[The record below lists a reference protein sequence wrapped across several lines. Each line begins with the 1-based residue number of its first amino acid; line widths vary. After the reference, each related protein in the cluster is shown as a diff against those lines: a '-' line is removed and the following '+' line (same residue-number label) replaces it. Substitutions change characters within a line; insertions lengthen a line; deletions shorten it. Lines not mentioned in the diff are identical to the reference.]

1 MLASV
6 FKFLCSLRLTV
17 VLLVLGI
24 AVVFFGTLAQTSDG
38 LYIAQA
44 RYFRSWF
51 STWTPHSG
59 PSWVI
64 VPLPGGY
71 LLGTLLLANLLAA
84 HIKRFQFTWNKV
96 GIHLTHLGIITLL
109 LGQLLTDMMARESR
123 MSFAEGQ
130 ARSYSEDF
138 HTFELAFTTD
148 APDKPGFEDAVVI
161 PESKLKTVSEIRQ
174 AQLPFTVKIREYL
187 PNSDPSFRA
196 PMMTNDPPQASEGI
210 AQRFRFQSTPVTTKM
225 DSKNI
230 PSVVLELVDNGGKS
244 LGTWVAS
251 GWIGDESMTQVA
263 ALGLAK
269 SMMGGGGERPEEMR
283 RVREMARQ
291 FMGILAVPQTVRV
304 DGREFALTLRPTRY
318 YEPYAIRLLKT
329 THEVYQGTK
338 TPKDFRSRVKLEHPG
353 GIGDREVEI
362 FMNSPLRYS
371 GLAFFQF
378 QMGEDQFA
386 AVPRGTSV
394 LQVVKNPSWLT
405 PYVGCIVVGIGMTWQ
420 FLYHLSKFLKK
431 RTPSTNLP

>member
-1 MLASV
+1 MLGSA
-6 FKFLCSLRLTV
+6 FKFLSSLRLTV

-71 LLGTLLLANLLAA
+71 LLGTLLLTNLVVA
-84 HIKRFQFTWNKV
+84 HIQRFQFKWSKT
-96 GIHLTHLGIITLL
+96 GIHLTHLGIILL
-109 LGQLLTDMMARESR
+109 LVGQLLTDMTARESR
-123 MSFAEGQ
+123 MSFAEGE
-130 ARSYSEDF
+130 ARNFSEDF
-138 HTFELAFTTD
+138 QKFELAFKTD
-148 APDKPGFEDAVVI
+148 ASGKAGFDDVVVVPD
-161 PESKLKTVSEIRQ
+161 SMLKAGAEVRNT
-174 AQLPFTVKIREYL
+174 QLPFTVKVREYM
-187 PNSDPSFRA
+187 PNSDPSLRA
-196 PMMTNDPPQASEGI
+196 PMMTNDAPQASNGLG
-210 AQRFRFQSTPVTTKM
+210 QRFKFQSTPITAKM
-225 DSKNI
+225 DSKNV
-230 PSVVLELVDNGGKS
+230 PSVLIEIMDDAGKS

-251 GWIGDESMTQVA
+251 GWVGDASMSQVA
-263 ALGLAK
+263 AMGLAR
-269 SMMGGGGERPEEMR
+269 SMMGESEQPEETQR
-283 RVREMARQ
+283 IRQ
-291 FMGILAVPQTVRV
+291 FAGQLLGRLLEPQTFKA
-304 DGREFALTLRPTRY
+304 GAKEFSLTLRPTRY

-338 TPKDFRSRVKLEHPG
+338 TPKDFRSRVRLEHEG
-353 GIGDREVEI
+353 GVGDREVEI

-378 QMGEDQFA
+378 QMGEEQFS

-405 PYVGCIVVGIGMTWQ
+405 PYAGCAIVAAGLLWQ

-431 RTPSTNLP
+431 RTA